1 MVVLGRFRSLVS
13 SIIPE
18 NIRKLLVSLCF
29 QGYRKRTGVQNGL
42 IMTAQ
47 PAFTSSKLTIETIEQ
62 DVKYVN
68 NKNARIT
75 PGVVLMSLLLT
86 LLTMS
91 LMLQILF

>member
-1 MVVLGRFRSLVS
+1 
-13 SIIPE
+13 
-18 NIRKLLVSLCF
+18 
-29 QGYRKRTGVQNGL
+29 
-42 IMTAQ
+42 MTTQ
-47 PAFTSSKLTIETIEQ
+47 PAFTSSKLTIETLEQ

-91 LMLQILF
+91 LCFTSCSSVSIVKFEHVIVGWVHGSYPCSIWFLKEPLKICVLLH

>member
-1 MVVLGRFRSLVS
+1 
-13 SIIPE
+13 
-18 NIRKLLVSLCF
+18 
-29 QGYRKRTGVQNGL
+29 
-42 IMTAQ
+42 MTTQ
-47 PAFTSSKLTIETIEQ
+47 PAFTSSKLKIETLEQ

-91 LMLQILF
+91 LMLHILF